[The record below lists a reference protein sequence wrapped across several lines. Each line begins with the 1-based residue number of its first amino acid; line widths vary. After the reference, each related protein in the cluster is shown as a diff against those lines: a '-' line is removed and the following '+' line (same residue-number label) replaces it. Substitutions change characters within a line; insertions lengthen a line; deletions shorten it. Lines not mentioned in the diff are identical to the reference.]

1 MITEDNKFYYNIGYR
16 DAVASILAQYTDKV
30 KLPELAEEYK
40 KNYEEHF
47 SHKWPTGV

>member
-1 MITEDNKFYYNIGYR
+1 MENKTYYALGYR
-16 DAVASILAQYTDKV
+16 DAIAGILAEYKDKV

-47 SHKWPTGV
+47 SHKWHTSK